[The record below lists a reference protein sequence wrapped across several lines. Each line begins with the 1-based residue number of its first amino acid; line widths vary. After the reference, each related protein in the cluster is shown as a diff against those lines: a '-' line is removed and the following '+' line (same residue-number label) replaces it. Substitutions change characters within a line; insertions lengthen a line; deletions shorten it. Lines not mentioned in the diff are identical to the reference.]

1 MTTLINLGTVFGMG
15 LIVTTFMLA
24 QSSATQSLGKA
35 VLLGNIGAVFGGIVS
50 VRAMAHFG
58 KRKYGTGASVINVE
72 DEGYDI
78 QLISAALMSAS
89 GIYATYASAGNEGG
103 LQPSGVDKVVMMY
116 RRNLE
121 HIQEAKK
128 AQAAEQEG

>member
-1 MTTLINLGTVFGMG
+1 MT
-15 LIVTTFMLA
+15 VTDRASHTHCTHKFIDLA
-24 QSSATQSLGKA
+24 NELK
-35 VLLGNIGAVFGGIVS
+35 
-50 VRAMAHFG
+50 
-58 KRKYGTGASVINVE
+58 

-89 GIYATYASAGNEGG
+89 GIYATYVTAGNEGG

-121 HIQEAKK
+121 HVQEAKK
-128 AQAAEQEG
+128 AQVEEQQG